1 MAFPPPGGLV
11 LPLVAPTTSQEAAS
25 SAVPQVPAPSLGAAG
40 PITWESVT
48 DWLVRHGLVILAIV
62 FVAVLLRWVTHRL
75 INRAV
80 SALVGGKGSGPR
92 RTLGRRPRVAPA
104 TGPDPG
110 SGGAPSGVSSSPM
123 NAAAVPPATEQSS
136 RVPTD
141 ELPVV
146 RRHARLAARALEE
159 QFASPE
165 RQRQRVE
172 TLGSVLRSI
181 ATVVIGIV
189 AALMIGDQLG
199 LNMAPV
205 LASAG
210 VGGVALGFGAQS
222 LVKDFLSGIFM
233 LAEDQYGVGDIID
246 TGEAV
251 GEVEEVSLR
260 VTRLRDAQ
268 GVIWYVRNGEIVRV
282 ANRSQGWST
291 ATVDIPVAYDESPEK
306 VISVLR
312 EAMESMDADPAWDD
326 KLLEEPHVVGVESVT
341 GGTMTI
347 RILAKCA
354 PNQHWGVQR
363 EIRERGLTALAAAQI
378 RGPVLLP
385 DFGRANPQGG
395 TP

>member
-1 MAFPPPGGLV
+1 MAHP
-11 LPLVAPTTSQEAAS
+11 LPSGPVAALAA
-25 SAVPQVPAPSLGAAG
+25 AAA

-48 DWLVRHGLVILAIV
+48 DWLVRHGLVILAILLGA
-62 FVAVLLRWVTHRL
+62 VALRWLTHRM
-75 INRAV
+75 INRMV
-80 SALVGGKGSGPR
+80 TALVGGSRAGRPGR
-92 RTLGRRPRVAPA
+92 RSVLGRRPQVAPA
-104 TGPDPG
+104 DAPD
-110 SGGAPSGVSSSPM
+110 GAASPSD
-123 NAAAVPPATEQSS
+123 AEEPPP
-136 RVPTD
+136 RVATD

-159 QFASPE
+159 QFATPE

-172 TLGSVLRSI
+172 TLGSVRRSI
-181 ATVVIGIV
+181 ATVVISIV
-189 AALMIGDQLG
+189 AILMIGDQLG

-251 GEVEEVSLR
+251 GVVEEVSLR

-312 EAMESMDADPAWDD
+312 EAMESLDADPAWDD
-326 KLLEEPHVVGVESVT
+326 KLLEAPHVVGVESVT

-354 PNQHWGVQR
+354 PNEHWGVQR
-363 EIRERGLTALAAAQI
+363 EIRERGLTAITAAQI
-378 RGPVLLP
+378 RGPVLAP
-385 DFGRANPQGG
+385 GFGRPGPGEG